1 MENCKERILSV
12 LRGAGLSAE
21 DLGVWEAMADHFP
34 EELCP
39 DVLRFLEM
47 SPENIGFMT
56 ESLRKKKA
64 VAENFDEEK
73 WNEILTEDVKFL
85 RSLAPNLSRATDVS
99 GSRPV
104 GESEESGPV
113 GSDA

>member
-1 MENCKERILSV
+1 MENCKERIVSV
-12 LRGAGLSAE
+12 LRDAGLSAE
-21 DLGVWEAMADHFP
+21 DLEVWETMVGYFP

-64 VAENFDEEK
+64 VAENFDEKK
-73 WNEILTEDVKFL
+73 WDEILAEDVKFL
-85 RSLAPNLSRATDVS
+85 RLLAPNLSKETDPNGSRLVGKSEENDPS
-99 GSRPV
+99 GSSV
-104 GESEESGPV
+104 
-113 GSDA
+113 